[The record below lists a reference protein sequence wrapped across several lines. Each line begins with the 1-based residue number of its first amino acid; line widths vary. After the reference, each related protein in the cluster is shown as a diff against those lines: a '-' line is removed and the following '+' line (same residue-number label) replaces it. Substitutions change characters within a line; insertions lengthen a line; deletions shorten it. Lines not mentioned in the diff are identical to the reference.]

1 MMNNVPSMTIAN
13 PGMSGDISDGDV
25 SEPSS
30 PESEPFDATDLLN
43 TSVTDD
49 ITNQLAAA
57 GML

>member
-1 MMNNVPSMTIAN
+1 MFGVA
-13 PGMSGDISDGDV
+13 SDVDV

-57 GML
+57 GTIFNIQLCEIVNN

>member
-1 MMNNVPSMTIAN
+1 MYGVA
-13 PGMSGDISDGDV
+13 SDGDV
-25 SEPSS
+25 GEPSS